1 MSASGNGTEDD
12 PGNDSGNDTVTGLA
26 DGVLTL
32 TFRRVAQHNAL
43 TWAMYD
49 ALVAACDRADTDDAV
64 RVLVVRGDGG
74 RAFVAG
80 TDIGQFAAFTSGAD
94 GVAYE
99 RRVTAVL
106 DRIRAV
112 EVPTVSAVG
121 GFCVGGGLGI
131 ACATDLRIATP
142 GSRFGVPI
150 ARTLGNCLSARTLD
164 LLVET
169 LGRAL
174 TADLLLTARLM
185 ETGEARLVPGFLHAV
200 VDDLDAGLADLTG
213 RLAGGAPLTIR
224 ATKELLRRPPG
235 ERADDTAV
243 VERVYG
249 SADFRAA
256 VAAFGTGSRPEW
268 TGR

>member
-1 MSASGNGTEDD
+1 MSDATTALD
-12 PGNDSGNDTVTGLA
+12 A
-26 DGVLTL
+26 GVLTL
-32 TFRRVAQHNAL
+32 TFRRAAQHNAL
-43 TWAMYD
+43 TWDMYA
-49 ALVAACDRADTDDAV
+49 ALVEACERADADDEV
-64 RVLVVRGDGG
+64 RALVVRGDGG

-99 RRVTAVL
+99 KRVTEVL

-112 EVPTVSAVG
+112 QVPTVSAVEG
-121 GFCVGGGLGI
+121 YCVGGGLGI
-131 ACATDLRIATP
+131 ACATALRIATP

-164 LLVET
+164 LLVES

-174 TADLLLTARLM
+174 TADLLLTARFL
-185 ETGEARLVPGFLHAV
+185 ETDEARRVPGFLHAV
-200 VDDLDAGLADLTG
+200 VDDLDAGLAELTP
-213 RLAGGAPLTIR
+213 RLTGGAPLTIW
-224 ATKELLRRPPG
+224 ATKELLRG
-235 ERADDTAV
+235 RADGPDRDDSAV

-256 VAAFGTGSRPEW
+256 VAAFGDRRPPTW
-268 TGR
+268 TGN

>member
-1 MSASGNGTEDD
+1 MSDTTTELD
-12 PGNDSGNDTVTGLA
+12 G
-26 DGVLTL
+26 GVLTL
-32 TFRRVAQHNAL
+32 TFRRAAQHNAL
-43 TWAMYD
+43 TWEMYD
-49 ALVAACDRADTDDAV
+49 ALVAACERADADDAV
-64 RVLVVRGDGG
+64 RALVVRGEGG
-74 RAFVAG
+74 KAFVAG

-99 RRVTAVL
+99 HRVTAIL
-106 DRIRAV
+106 DRVRAV
-112 EVPTVSAVG
+112 RVPTVSAVG

-169 LGRAL
+169 LGRGL
-174 TADLLLTARLM
+174 TADLLLTGRLLGT
-185 ETGEARLVPGFLHAV
+185 EEAGRVPGFLHAV
-200 VDDLDAGLADLTG
+200 VDDLDAGVAELGG
-213 RLAGGAPLTIR
+213 RLVSGAPLTIL
-224 ATKELLRRPPG
+224 ATKELLANRHEGPDR
-235 ERADDTAV
+235 DDSAV

-256 VAAFGTGSRPEW
+256 VAAFGERRTPTW